1 MFSCTH
7 TKKEKQN
14 QKRKKKEN
22 IENHKTNNKTNLF
35 LIYAAV
41 TFSSLVTNNYEYM
54 NTY

>member
-1 MFSCTH
+1 MHTH
-7 TKKEKQN
+7 KKRKTKPKK
-14 QKRKKKEN
+14 KKKEN

-41 TFSSLVTNNYEYM
+41 TFSSLVTNIYEYM